1 MDDLNLQQRFEDL
14 QRQFEDHKHTG
25 LDSVLIDTTIISQ
38 GSITARDTATVD
50 GIYGT
55 EEAGVINNNRQ
66 RILDIEN
73 ALKGIGA
80 LT

>member
-14 QRQFEDHKHTG
+14 QRQFEDHEHTG
-25 LDSVLIDTTIISQ
+25 LDSVLIATNIQSQ
-38 GSITARDTATVD
+38 GSITARDTDTVD
-50 GIYGT
+50 GTYGT

>member
-1 MDDLNLQQRFEDL
+1 
-14 QRQFEDHKHTG
+14 
-25 LDSVLIDTTIISQ
+25 VLVDTTIISQ

-50 GIYGT
+50 GTYGT